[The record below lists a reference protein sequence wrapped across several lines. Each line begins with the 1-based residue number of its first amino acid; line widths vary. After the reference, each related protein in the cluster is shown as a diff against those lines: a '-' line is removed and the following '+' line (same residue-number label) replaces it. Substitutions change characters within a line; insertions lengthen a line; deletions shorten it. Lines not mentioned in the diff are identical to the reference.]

1 MPVVTTFTLGASLD
15 TALVEESGRAGAGAG
30 LEGLSRLRGFSLAA
44 SETGAGASGRLG
56 AGKEAEGGGEAR
68 LLGSSRKGAGAGAGR
83 GAGAGAVGWGEA
95 RLRDLNIDFL
105 PA

>member
-15 TALVEESGRAGAGAG
+15 TALVEESVRAGAEPG
-30 LEGLSRLRGFSLAA
+30 LEGLSRLRGFGLAA
-44 SETGAGASGRLG
+44 SEMGAGASGRLG
-56 AGKEAEGGGEAR
+56 AGKEAEDGGEAR
-68 LLGSSRKGAGAGAGR
+68 LLGSSRKGAGAGR